1 MPDLST
7 LHQITALST
16 YFLLAQLSL
25 NDVVSWIFLFLLVLV
40 VLVLLWKA
48 PGSQSHQQSHKLQL
62 SDKQLTNEQFTSEQ
76 FTGEQFIS
84 EQFTG
89 VQFTSEQPFN
99 EPFADE
105 PFVEEQPFKDQP
117 QNDRFSDDRSH
128 HEQPHNRQPHSDS
141 TTQPVTQFR
150 ANSSWLT
157 WDELAQQSAAQPQ
170 EQISAYGG
178 IPLTWSTWDELAQQ
192 NGKDA
197 TSFLQGSREDDTS
210 LTIEDVSL
218 LERETSPETSAGG
231 DPLGAESSETED

>member
-16 YFLLAQLSL
+16 YFQLAQLSV
-25 NDVVSWIFLFLLVLV
+25 NDVVSWIFLFVLVLV
-40 VLVLLWKA
+40 VLVLLWKT
-48 PGSQSHQQSHKLQL
+48 PGSQSYQQSHKLQL
-62 SDKQLTNEQFTSEQ
+62 SDEQFTGEQFTGEQLISEQ
-76 FTGEQFIS
+76 FTGEQL
-84 EQFTG
+84 
-89 VQFTSEQPFN
+89 TSEQPSN

-105 PFVEEQPFKDQP
+105 PFVDGHSFKDQP

-128 HEQPHNRQPHSDS
+128 HDQPHNRQSHSDS
-141 TTQPVTQFR
+141 TSQPVTQFR

-157 WDELAQQSAAQPQ
+157 WDELAQQSAAQPR

-210 LTIEDVSL
+210 LTIEDVGL
-218 LERETSPETSAGG
+218 PERETSPETSAGG
-231 DPLGAESSETED
+231 DPLGAESSKTED

>member
-7 LHQITALST
+7 LHPITALST
-16 YFLLAQLSL
+16 YFQLAQLSV
-25 NDVVSWIFLFLLVLV
+25 NDVVSWIFLFVLVLV
-40 VLVLLWKA
+40 VLVLLWKT
-48 PGSQSHQQSHKLQL
+48 PGSPSYQQSHKLQL
-62 SDKQLTNEQFTSEQ
+62 SDEQFTNEQ

-89 VQFTSEQPFN
+89 EQLTSEQPFN
-99 EPFADE
+99 EPFVDE

-117 QNDRFSDDRSH
+117 QNDRFPADRSH
-128 HEQPHNRQPHSDS
+128 HEQPHNRQSHSDS

-157 WDELAQQSAAQPQ
+157 WDELAQQSAAQPR
-170 EQISAYGG
+170 EQSAYGG

-197 TSFLQGSREDDTS
+197 TSFLQGSREDDTA
-210 LTIEDVSL
+210 LTIGDVSL
-218 LERETSPETSAGG
+218 PEREPSLEPSAETSAGG
-231 DPLGAESSETED
+231 DLLGAESSEIED